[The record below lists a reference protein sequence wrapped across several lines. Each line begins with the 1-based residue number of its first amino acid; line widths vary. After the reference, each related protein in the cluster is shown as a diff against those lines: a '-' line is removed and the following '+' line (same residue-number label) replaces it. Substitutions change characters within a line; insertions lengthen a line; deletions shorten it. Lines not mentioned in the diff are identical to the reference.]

1 MINIG
6 IFLFNDVK
14 FDIIKYAKT
23 KQNTSSARMR
33 YVMKSI
39 VLNSARVHLEHA
51 FSLHDSVY

>member
-1 MINIG
+1 M
-6 IFLFNDVK
+6 K

-39 VLNSARVHLEHA
+39 VLNSARAHLERA